1 VKLADGEVHHADLV
15 VAADGI
21 KSRARELVLGFADKP
36 KSSVGQSI

>member
-1 VKLADGEVHHADLV
+1 VKLANGEVHHGDII

-36 KSSVGQSI
+36 KSSVC